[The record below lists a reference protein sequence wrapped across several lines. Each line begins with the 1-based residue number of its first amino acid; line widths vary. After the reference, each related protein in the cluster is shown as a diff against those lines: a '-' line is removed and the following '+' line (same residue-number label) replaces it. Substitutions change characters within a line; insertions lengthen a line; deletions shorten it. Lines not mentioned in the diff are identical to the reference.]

1 MGETRKEIRD
11 KILAHQAKISEK
23 ELPMGWSFESM
34 DFVNK
39 LLKRNKESRLG
50 FNGIEELK
58 KHDWLKNLNWRKLSR
73 K

>member
-1 MGETRKEIRD
+1 MGDTRKEIRD

-23 ELPMGWSFESM
+23 ELPMGWSPESM
-34 DFVNK
+34 DFVNR

-50 FNGIEELK
+50 YNGVEELK
-58 KHDWLKNLNWRKLSR
+58 KHEWLRSLNWRKLAR

>member
-1 MGETRKEIRD
+1 MGDTRKEIRD

-58 KHDWLKNLNWRKLSR
+58 KHEWLKNLNWRKLAR

>member
-1 MGETRKEIRD
+1 
-11 KILAHQAKISEK
+11 
-23 ELPMGWSFESM
+23 M

-58 KHDWLKNLNWRKLSR
+58 KHDWLKSINWRKLSR